1 MRSMLKNLTLTLI
14 VILFSTGLFAQAQ
27 KSVSTEDALIQKSKE
42 KTEYLKKQLEL
53 TENQE
58 VSVSELTQR
67 MTFKS
72 STGTQNQTELDAYY
86 NEEMSRILTDQ
97 QMQKYLSLPNN
108 NGINENKASQAE
120 DEKAKMVP
128 KN

>member
-14 VILFSTGLFAQAQ
+14 VTLFSTGLFAQAQ
-27 KSVSTEDALIQKSKE
+27 KSAKTDEALMQKSKE

-53 TENQE
+53 TEDQE

-72 STGTQNQTELDAYY
+72 STGKQNQTELDAYY
-86 NEEMSRILTDQ
+86 NEEMSRILTDK